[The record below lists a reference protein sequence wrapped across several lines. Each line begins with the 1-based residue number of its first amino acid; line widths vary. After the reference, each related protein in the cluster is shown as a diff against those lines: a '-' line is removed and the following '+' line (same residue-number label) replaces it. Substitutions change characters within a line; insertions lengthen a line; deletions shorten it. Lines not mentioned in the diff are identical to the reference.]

1 VSEMKVLLGYDGSPQ
16 ADRALDWAASIALGA
31 AGSAV
36 TVISVLLT
44 LDAAPAIADALDPHD
59 SAAESRAELD
69 RAVAKLTAKGV
80 AAQPLLKT
88 GKPAEEILDAADEGR
103 FDVIVIGS
111 RGKTAAARFLMGS
124 VSERVVRHATRPVLV
139 VR

>member
-1 VSEMKVLLGYDGSPQ
+1 VSNMKVLVGYDGSPQ
-16 ADRALDWAASIALGA
+16 ADRAIDWAASIASGA
-31 AGSAV
+31 PGSEVAV
-36 TVISVLLT
+36 IGVLVT

-59 SAAESRAELD
+59 SAAKHRAELD
-69 RAVAKLTAKGV
+69 RAVARLKAKGV
-80 AAQPLLKT
+80 AAEPLLKA
-88 GKPAEEILDAADEGR
+88 GKPAEEILDAADEGQ

-111 RGKTAAARFLMGS
+111 RGKSAAARFLMGS